1 MQKASLAQEPSLSP
15 KPSRRSRQLRIQN
28 QSHLALVTQVLAQVQ
43 ELPQVV
49 QQEAQ
54 PAPPELVPYRQV
66 HHLAL
71 EGMAAPAAQTQ
82 SKRHRRKQARRGL

>member
-15 KPSRRSRQLRIQN
+15 KPSRHSRQLRIQN
-28 QSHLALVTQVLAQVQ
+28 QSHLALVTRVLAQVLLLEVHQ
-43 ELPQVV
+43 ET
-49 QQEAQ
+49 Q